1 MRIEGIGTLSLE
13 GDFCAEVQFSLV
25 TGEGFAAGRGELH
38 GDAAVLA
45 AAYNAASTALHF
57 VEWGDPLEVM
67 LVGVSDD
74 GVADFVPIG
83 ESPRYW
89 DE

>member
-1 MRIEGIGTLSLE
+1 MQIKGSGKLALA
-13 GDFCAEVQFSLV
+13 GEVRTEVRFTLV

-38 GDAAVLA
+38 GDPVVLA
-45 AAYNAASTALHF
+45 AAFHAASTTLHF
-57 VEWGDPLEVM
+57 AQWGDPLEVM
-67 LVGVSDD
+67 LVGVPE
-74 GVADFVPIG
+74 GGIADFVPIG

>member
-1 MRIEGIGTLSLE
+1 MEIRGFGKLSV
-13 GDFCAEVQFSLV
+13 DDDASTDVRFSLI

-38 GDAAVLA
+38 GDEAVLA
-45 AAYNAASTALHF
+45 AAFEAASAALHF

-67 LVGVSDD
+67 LVSAPD
-74 GVADFVPIG
+74 GGIADFVPVG

>member
-1 MRIEGIGTLSLE
+1 MQIKGSGRLALAGGICTDVRFTLT
-13 GDFCAEVQFSLV
+13 

-38 GDAAVLA
+38 GDPDVLA
-45 AAYNAASTALHF
+45 AAFHAASTELHF

-67 LVGVSDD
+67 LVGAPD
-74 GVADFVPIG
+74 GNIADFVPIG
-83 ESPRYW
+83 ASPRYW